1 MYRAILWNNIE
12 TLLDVLFS
20 KTEEL
25 ICLQKLLSKKRDA
38 VSHSSFVE
46 LIPEGKGQVCQIFW
60 TGVVKIIKDHIG
72 GASTQSNFLRQAL
85 EGEYPKLLRLFND
98 LWGRLYQA
106 GNDMTF
112 EASAGEKL
120 NPFQSRIL
128 DADLRD
134 ALSAFER
141 AYLSRSLSRLFDP
154 VNLMFSAG
162 DIPSENELLQVF
174 KGVSSELTVSL
185 IDVQL
190 SITVARNV
198 AKTVQLMCVK
208 CEQIVVTDGEASQVV
223 GYPTQGQKQNVQV
236 VNCLCKFRTGM
247 EEILKT
253 LPIHETGAI
262 AISEAL
268 ADVDRQVSGAIS
280 PLLSSIQDA
289 VEAILLTL
297 HKEDFSA
304 EEAGDPSNSAS
315 SCSLYMKELQGF
327 LSRVSQDFLKEF
339 LCQGFLT
346 TCLIPVATKCVDQF
360 ILHASLVRPLGKA
373 GQMTLASDCAQLEL
387 ALEPL
392 VGKASSD
399 MLGKSYGT
407 LRAFRSLLFMQ
418 AEDVP
423 ESPLLGNALPFSTAL
438 HFLFT
443 KSPPELK
450 SPHDSAGWSL
460 SRYSAWLE
468 DHPGELERLQLLQG
482 TLESYVAGTRAR
494 QEKSYAHPYP
504 IMLKILEKGLNV
516 QGN

>member
-1 MYRAILWNNIE
+1 
-12 TLLDVLFS
+12 
-20 KTEEL
+20 
-25 ICLQKLLSKKRDA
+25 
-38 VSHSSFVE
+38 
-46 LIPEGKGQVCQIFW
+46 
-60 TGVVKIIKDHIG
+60 
-72 GASTQSNFLRQAL
+72 
-85 EGEYPKLLRLFND
+85 
-98 LWGRLYQA
+98 
-106 GNDMTF
+106 
-112 EASAGEKL
+112 
-120 NPFQSRIL
+120 
-128 DADLRD
+128 
-134 ALSAFER
+134 
-141 AYLSRSLSRLFDP
+141 
-154 VNLMFSAG
+154 MFSAG
-162 DIPSENELLQVF
+162 EIPSENELTQVF
-174 KGVSSELTVSL
+174 KGVSSELTVSM
-185 IDVQL
+185 IDIQL
-190 SITVARNV
+190 SITVAKNV

-247 EEILKT
+247 EEDILKT
-253 LPIHETGAI
+253 IPIHETGSLAI
-262 AISEAL
+262 VEAL
-268 ADVDRQVSGAIS
+268 SHVDRQVSAAIS

-304 EEAGDPSNSAS
+304 DEAAADATT
-315 SCSLYMKELQGF
+315 CSLYMKELQGF
-327 LSRVSQDFLKEF
+327 LSRISEDFLKEF
-339 LCQGFLT
+339 ICQEFLT
-346 TCLIPVATKCVDQF
+346 TCLIPVAIKCVDQF

-392 VGKASSD
+392 VGGNKASSE
-399 MLGKSYGT
+399 MLGKSYST

-418 AEDVP
+418 AEDVSD
-423 ESPLLGNALPFSTAL
+423 SPVLGQALPFSTAL

-468 DHPGELERLQLLQG
+468 DHPSELERLQLLQG

-504 IMLKILEKGLNV
+504 IMLKILEKGLIK